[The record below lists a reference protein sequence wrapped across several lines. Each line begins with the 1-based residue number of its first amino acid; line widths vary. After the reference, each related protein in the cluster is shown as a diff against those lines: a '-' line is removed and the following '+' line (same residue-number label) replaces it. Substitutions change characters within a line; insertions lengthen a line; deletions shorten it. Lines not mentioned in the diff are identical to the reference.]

1 MATSGPRDYLSPNV
15 GAGLLPAVN
24 RGVGP
29 LPHGRVINPPNMSKY
44 GGFESPN
51 IQDGPKANPMISI
64 RKPGFEK

>member
-1 MATSGPRDYLSPNV
+1 MSRDYLAPNV
-15 GAGLLPAVN
+15 GAGLQPVVQ

-29 LPHGRVINPPNMSKY
+29 SPHGRVINPPDMSKF

-51 IQDGPKANPMISI
+51 VSGGPSANPQIGI